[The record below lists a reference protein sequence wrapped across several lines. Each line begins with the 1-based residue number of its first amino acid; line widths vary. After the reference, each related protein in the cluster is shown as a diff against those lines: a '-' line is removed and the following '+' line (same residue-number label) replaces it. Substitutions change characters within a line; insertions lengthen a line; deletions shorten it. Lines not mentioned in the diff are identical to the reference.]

1 MTTEAST
8 ESAQRCACE
17 RCACAC
23 ADPAD
28 LTLGGVPLCGC
39 CTADCPDV
47 HGAAAEERRAQFW
60 REQGRAEQHAEE
72 HEIAQIVRDRQHEHA
87 RPLSELATKLGLVLD
102 DQGEGEEDYNGEHLG
117 PLRRGAPGATTHTPG
132 TWRYVVSRTP
142 NSSELG
148 GEGFEIREL
157 YPADDG
163 PEFSYTSD
171 PVTPA
176 GATVDELREELLHM
190 LTALDQPI
198 LDLTADPP
206 QLHP

>member
-1 MTTEAST
+1 MTTAAHPEQEQS
-8 ESAQRCACE
+8 CACD
-17 RCACAC
+17 RCTCT
-23 ADPAD
+23 DPAD
-28 LTLGGVPLCGC
+28 LTLGRVPLCGC
-39 CTADCPDV
+39 CAADCPDT

-60 REQGRAEQHAEE
+60 REQIRAKQRA
-72 HEIAQIVRDRQHEHA
+72 
-87 RPLSELATKLGLVLD
+87 D
-102 DQGEGEEDYNGEHLG
+102 DEST
-117 PLRRGAPGATTHTPG
+117 PSTPSTPG
-132 TWRYVVSRTP
+132 IWRYVVSRTP
-142 NSSELG
+142 NSSELN

-157 YPADDG
+157 YPAEDG

-190 LTALDQPI
+190 LAALDQPI